1 MEDES
6 LKWFTSRSYLL
17 EYEEYRV
24 KTKRRRANGGC
35 LRLQPAKKDVV
46 SCEKLRGAA
55 NRLRSADVRMGQP
68 WRLKAASISRDM
80 GQRRELKHLS
90 TCRKR
95 KKASMS

>member
-1 MEDES
+1 M
-6 LKWFTSRSYLL
+6 
-17 EYEEYRV
+17 
-24 KTKRRRANGGC
+24 
-35 LRLQPAKKDVV
+35 V

-68 WRLKAASISRDM
+68 GQLKAVRISKDM

-95 KKASMS
+95 KKASISGVVASEKEIAQTVVVTASAGL